1 MRKMA
6 TTQASALNGASTRSG
21 YRRKLIEK
29 RMELMAAMGLKFD
42 VMAGQGRVAEDDQ
55 AQVSHEEFIS
65 LRLNK
70 LDYDVLKLVNEALDR
85 LDNGDY
91 GACLRCEE
99 PIAPRRLEVL
109 PWAKYC
115 VRCQEKLSS
124 RHCGAEEPD
133 LAAAGAR

>member
-1 MRKMA
+1 MEKVPI
-6 TTQASALNGASTRSG
+6 THASAPNGVSTRSG
-21 YRRKLIEK
+21 YRKKLLEK
-29 RMELMAAMGLKFD
+29 RQELMAAMGLKFD
-42 VMAGQGRVAEDDQ
+42 ITAGRGRVAEDDQ
-55 AQVSHEEFIS
+55 AQLSHEEFIS

-91 GACLRCEE
+91 GVCLRCEE
-99 PIAPRRLEVL
+99 PIALRRLEVL

-124 RHCGAEEPD
+124 RHRNAQEPD
-133 LAAAGAR
+133 HAAISSR

>member
-1 MRKMA
+1 MRMMA
-6 TTQASALNGASTRSG
+6 GRRESAPSGASAFSH
-21 YRRKLIEK
+21 YRAKLIEK
-29 RMELMAAMGLKFD
+29 RQDLMAAMGLKFD

-55 AQVSHEEFIS
+55 ARISHEEFIS

-70 LDYDVLKLVNEALDR
+70 LGHDVLKLVNEALDR
-85 LDNGDY
+85 LDNEDY
-91 GACLRCEE
+91 GACLRCEQ